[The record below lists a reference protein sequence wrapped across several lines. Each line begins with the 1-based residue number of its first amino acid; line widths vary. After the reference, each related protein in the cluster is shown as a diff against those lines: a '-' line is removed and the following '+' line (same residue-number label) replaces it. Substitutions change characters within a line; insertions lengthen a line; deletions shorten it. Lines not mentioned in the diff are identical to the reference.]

1 MERNGWYSEHYSKI
15 KIESTSFIKILLQ
28 TIMETLTIINPFSI
42 LSRREKEVLNLIL
55 QGTQVKDISASL
67 DLKSNTI
74 STFKK
79 NILSKLGVSNNI
91 ELFKLAQEYNI
102 I

>member
-1 MERNGWYSEHYSKI
+1 
-15 KIESTSFIKILLQ
+15 
-28 TIMETLTIINPFSI
+28 METLTSTNPFNI
-42 LSRREKEVLNLIL
+42 LSKREREVLNLIL
-55 QGTQVKDISASL
+55 QGAQVKDISASM

-79 NILSKLGVSNNI
+79 NILSKVGVSNNI
-91 ELFKLAQEYNI
+91 ELFKLALEHKI